1 MNKNNSSKPGEG
13 IKSLKTS
20 SLFRAL
26 NFELYVAPNKFIMGL
41 GASAF
46 GICVGYIMY
55 MRYKYEGL
63 GYYPGVNADG
73 TENYYKR
80 KSNWD

>member
-1 MNKNNSSKPGEG
+1 
-13 IKSLKTS
+13 
-20 SLFRAL
+20 
-26 NFELYVAPNKFIMGL
+26 MGL